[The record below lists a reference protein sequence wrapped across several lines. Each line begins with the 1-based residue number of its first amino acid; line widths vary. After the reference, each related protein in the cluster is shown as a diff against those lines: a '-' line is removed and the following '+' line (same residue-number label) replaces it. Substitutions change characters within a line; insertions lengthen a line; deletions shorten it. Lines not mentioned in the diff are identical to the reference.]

1 MRKWIIPLLI
11 GLIIGCVTGFL
22 IGLFVLDIFHIV
34 PIQNA
39 QYGVLEI
46 VYYLVAP
53 IGVIATLLAVVV
65 ALFGSEFKNYLFR
78 EKSVSTISNGFTEI
92 LNDEDDANPQA
103 SRYECNL
110 KVKNNCGREITD
122 CCVSLVDIAYG
133 ETENSKLKKIAL
145 QNRIPLSWQYPN
157 GEKKN
162 LTPGETASITLIK
175 ITPDISQSKSDSSE
189 STSVPRQL
197 SIMGYRNLNPK
208 YSKKGYWKL
217 TYCVGNSHREL
228 EKFEI
233 IVRWSGEWKNREK
246 EMDNEASIE
255 MNRI

>member
-1 MRKWIIPLLI
+1 M
-11 GLIIGCVTGFL
+11 
-22 IGLFVLDIFHIV
+22 
-34 PIQNA
+34 
-39 QYGVLEI
+39 
-46 VYYLVAP
+46 
-53 IGVIATLLAVVV
+53 
-65 ALFGSEFKNYLFR
+65 
-78 EKSVSTISNGFTEI
+78 
-92 LNDEDDANPQA
+92 
-103 SRYECNL
+103 
-110 KVKNNCGREITD
+110 KNNCGREITD